1 MSFRCLAIRQGQLAS
16 TPVAMLRWEGTNP
29 EVSIL
34 DTAAEANLRQ
44 YLHTALLKAPFRIR
58 RQQRAGSRII
68 DIAAEEVARSDADF
82 LGRWAAK
89 LTFSSLNEHNFIF
102 TAAEDQ
108 DAVSTSHPKAL
119 EQASDLFE
127 LSGTFRS
134 SLIAC
139 PCGGQYPFLTVSC
152 PQCGGTDPIGALWK
166 MRGSLIVQMFSDFTL
181 RQLVSTSPFRASLQ
195 AVRKAFDGAVAAE
208 SDSALTPLE
217 TDDEGT
223 TSRKLLSYYK
233 GVFTHGCLNEK
244 IIADM
249 KVAPGHEFTG
259 IINGLRKA
267 ARDRR
272 SLWKTDCTTGWNP
285 VDGFAAKCQAALLDA
300 GRPAMQATGHTAQQ
314 MIKVAAQFGPFH
326 TEFKRRL
333 AASEDDVGTFFKG
346 AWRAFK
352 AVKTM
357 GVSELIHGVLQGKKD
372 EKFRERFERFS
383 KAFTQAVA
391 ACAKTKIVLDHSL
404 ASHHELQSRLA
415 NGMRYHLIIA
425 LAEDYAVAGQDEQ
438 GRIADCLAKAVHYPP
453 PKRHPLYERGI
464 RTQKRRRILF
474 ACCIGAVLLA
484 AAVLAAKLSGY

>member
-34 DTAAEANLRQ
+34 NTAAEANLRQ
-44 YLHTALLKAPFRIR
+44 YLHTALSKAPFRIR
-58 RQQRAGSRII
+58 RQQRAGSRTI
-68 DIAAEEVARSDADF
+68 DIAAEEVAPSDADF

-166 MRGSLIVQMFSDFTL
+166 KHGNLIVQMFSDFTL
-181 RQLVSTSPFRASLQ
+181 RQLVSASPLRASLQ
-195 AVRKAFDGAVAAE
+195 AVREAFDGAVAAE
-208 SDSALTPLE
+208 GDAALTPLE

-233 GVFTHGCLNEK
+233 GVFQHGCLNEK
-244 IIADM
+244 IIADL
-249 KVAPGHEFTG
+249 KVAPGREYAG

-267 ARDRR
+267 ACDRR
-272 SLWKTDCTTGWNP
+272 SLWKTDCTIGWNP
-285 VDGFAAKCQAALLDA
+285 ADTFAAKCQAALLDA
-300 GRPAMQATGHTAQQ
+300 GRPAMQGTGHTA
-314 MIKVAAQFGPFH
+314 
-326 TEFKRRL
+326 
-333 AASEDDVGTFFKG
+333 
-346 AWRAFK
+346 
-352 AVKTM
+352 
-357 GVSELIHGVLQGKKD
+357 
-372 EKFRERFERFS
+372 
-383 KAFTQAVA
+383 
-391 ACAKTKIVLDHSL
+391 
-404 ASHHELQSRLA
+404 
-415 NGMRYHLIIA
+415 
-425 LAEDYAVAGQDEQ
+425 
-438 GRIADCLAKAVHYPP
+438 
-453 PKRHPLYERGI
+453 
-464 RTQKRRRILF
+464 
-474 ACCIGAVLLA
+474 
-484 AAVLAAKLSGY
+484 